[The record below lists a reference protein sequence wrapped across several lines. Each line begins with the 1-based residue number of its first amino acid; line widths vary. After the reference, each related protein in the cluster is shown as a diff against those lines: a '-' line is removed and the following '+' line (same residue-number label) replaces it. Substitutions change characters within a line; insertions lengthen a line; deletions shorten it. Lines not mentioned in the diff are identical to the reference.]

1 VRFILTPTATI
12 QLIHKILALLLKH
25 NFFSGFTQNFILPSG
40 NQTLFNL
47 KNMFTNIKGDILGG
61 LTAGIVALPL
71 ALAFGVSSGLG
82 PSAGLYGAIF
92 LSFFAALFGG
102 TPTQISGPTAPMT
115 AVSMV
120 VIATIIS
127 VHNGSIEKALPY
139 ILAVFLL
146 SGIFQIAL
154 GMLGVGKYIKYI
166 PYPVVSGFMTAI
178 GVIILITQIL
188 PVLGYE
194 VKNDRE
200 FVEQFKPL
208 AEEHLL
214 ENILIDE
221 SKEGLL
227 VLEDFQE
234 TIKRAGE
241 VNEATIYEEAENLAK
256 NDASGVI
263 GTIKSLPRALG
274 KINWIEVLLALGTII
289 IIYGFKKIT
298 TAIPSTLVALV
309 IVSSIAIGFGI
320 DYRSI
325 QEIPQGFPRI
335 EWTLFTDF
343 NFLGLIPYIL
353 TALTLSLLGA
363 IDSLLTSVVADN
375 LTKTRHLPNKELIG
389 QGIGNSIAAVFGG
402 IPGAG
407 ATIRTVVN
415 IQSGGKTKLSGMV
428 ASVVL
433 LIILLA
439 LSPMASKI
447 PAAVLAGI
455 LVTVGIGVMDYKGLN
470 ALSKIPRTEVVIM
483 AVVLVLSV
491 FWNLVYAVGI
501 GLVMASLFFMKKMG
515 DLSTDDSRVTTVAKE
530 KMWDDEKKLSPS
542 FKENVFIKHLSGPLF
557 FGFATEF
564 VNISNQIPKSASILI
579 IRMSKVP
586 YIDQSGL
593 FALEDV
599 LMDLIQKDIEV
610 VFVGIQKQPKYLM
623 KTIGI
628 IGKLIPEEQVF
639 TDFSSCKKYVIDEH
653 KSITA

>member
-1 VRFILTPTATI
+1 MK
-12 QLIHKILALLLKH
+12 KI
-25 NFFSGFTQNFILPSG
+25 FTH
-40 NQTLFNL
+40 
-47 KNMFTNIKGDILGG
+47 IKGDVLGG

-120 VIATIIS
+120 VIATILS
-127 VHNGSIEKALPY
+127 VHNGSIEQALPY
-139 ILAVFLL
+139 ILGVFLL

-154 GMLGVGKYIKYI
+154 GILGVGKYIKYI

-178 GVIILITQIL
+178 GVIILITQII
-188 PVLGYE
+188 PVLGYD
-194 VKNDRE
+194 VKNDAE
-200 FVEQFKPL
+200 YIEQFKPL
-208 AEEHLL
+208 AEEQIL
-214 ENILIDE
+214 EKILVEE

-227 VLEDFQE
+227 VLEDFEE

-241 VNEATIYEEAENLAK
+241 VNQASIYEEAVNLAK
-256 NDASGVI
+256 NNSSGVI
-263 GTIKSLPRALG
+263 GTIKALPRAFSN
-274 KINWIEVLLALGTII
+274 INWIEMILALSTIV

-298 TAIPSTLVALV
+298 TAIPSTLVALL
-309 IVSSIAIGFGI
+309 IVSGIAIGFGI
-320 DYRSI
+320 DYTSI
-325 QEIPQGFPRI
+325 QQIPDGFPKI
-335 EWTLFTDF
+335 QWTLFSEF
-343 NFLGLIPYIL
+343 SFMQLFPYIL

-389 QGIGNSIAAVFGG
+389 QGIGNSIGAIFGG

-415 IQSGGKTKLSGMV
+415 IQSGGKTRISGMV
-428 ASVVL
+428 ASLVL
-433 LIILLA
+433 LAILLV
-439 LSPMASKI
+439 LSPVASQI

-470 ALSKIPRTEVVIM
+470 TLSKIPKTEVAVM
-483 AVVLVLSV
+483 VVVLLLSV

-501 GLVMASLFFMKKMG
+501 GLVLASLFFMKKMG
-515 DLSTDDSRVTTVAKE
+515 DLAKDDTRVSTISKE
-530 KMWDDEKKLSPS
+530 KAWKDKTKLSDS
-542 FKENVFIKHLSGPLF
+542 FKENVFIKHLNGPLF
-557 FGFATEF
+557 FGFTSEF
-564 VNISNQIPKSASILI
+564 VNIAKQIPKSARILI
-579 IRMSKVP
+579 IRMDKVP

-599 LMDLIQKDIEV
+599 LLDLNEKEIEILI
-610 VFVGIQKQPKYLM
+610 VGIQSQPKYLM

-628 IGKLIPEEQVF
+628 LGELIPEERIF
-639 TDFSSCKKYVIDEH
+639 DRFADCKAFIIEEQAK
-653 KSITA
+653 ITA

>member
-1 VRFILTPTATI
+1 
-12 QLIHKILALLLKH
+12 
-25 NFFSGFTQNFILPSG
+25 
-40 NQTLFNL
+40 L
-47 KNMFTNIKGDILGG
+47 KNLFTNLRGDLLGG

-127 VHNGSIEKALPY
+127 VHNGSVEKALPY

-146 SGIFQIAL
+146 SGLLQILL
-154 GMLGVGKYIKYI
+154 GLAGIGKYIKYI

-188 PVLGYE
+188 PVIGYD
-194 VKNDRE
+194 VKKDSE
-200 FVEQFKPL
+200 YIEQFKPL
-208 AEEHLL
+208 AEEHIL
-214 ENILIDE
+214 EKILIEE
-221 SKEGLL
+221 SNEGLL
-227 VLEDFQE
+227 VLEDFEE

-241 VNEATIYEEAENLAK
+241 VNEASIYEEALNLAK
-256 NDASGVI
+256 NSASGVI
-263 GTIKSLPRALG
+263 GTLKTLPRAAG
-274 KINWIEVLLALGTII
+274 GINWIELILALSTIA
-289 IIYGFKKIT
+289 IIYGFKRIT
-298 TAIPSTLVALV
+298 TAIPSTLVALMV
-309 IVSSIAIGFGI
+309 VSLAAIGFGI

-325 QEIPQGFPRI
+325 QQIPEGFPVLQ
-335 EWTLFTDF
+335 WTLFSEF
-343 NFLGLIPYIL
+343 SFLGVLPYVF
-353 TALTLSLLGA
+353 TALTLALLGA

-389 QGIGNSIAAVFGG
+389 QGIGNSIAALFGG

-428 ASVVL
+428 AAIVL
-433 LIILLA
+433 LVILLI
-439 LSPMASKI
+439 LSPLASQI

-455 LVTVGIGVMDYKGLN
+455 LVTVGIGVMDYKGLK
-470 ALSKIPRTEVVIM
+470 ALKKIPKTEVAVM
-483 AVVLVLSV
+483 VVVLLLSV
-491 FWNLVYAVGI
+491 FWNLVYAVGV
-501 GLVMASLFFMKKMG
+501 GLILASLFFMKKMG
-515 DLSTDDSRVTTVAKE
+515 DLATQDTRVAAVSEE
-530 KMWDDEKKLSPS
+530 KAWKDETKLSAS
-542 FKENVFIKHLSGPLF
+542 FKENVFIKHINGPLF
-557 FGFATEF
+557 FGFTSDF
-564 VNISNQIPKSASILI
+564 VNISKQIPPSADVAI
-579 IRMSKVP
+579 IRMDRVP

-599 LMDLIQKDIEV
+599 LLDLNQQNIDTLI
-610 VFVGIQKQPKYLM
+610 VGVQSQPKYLM

-628 IGKLIPEEQVF
+628 IGKLIPEEQIF
-639 TDFSSCKKYVIDEH
+639 ENFEECRNYVIE
-653 KSITA
+653 KNAEVTA